1 MYPSSVVHTGVKSF
15 GCENSTAQEFSAV
28 PLFAPDIVPFKG
40 TNRRNYP
47 PGLTHRAVSFSG
59 DAGLSEV
66 RELG

>member
-1 MYPSSVVHTGVKSF
+1 MNTSSGHNLRVGGRRRPPF
-15 GCENSTAQEFSAV
+15 RERCPAV